1 MTPEEEGGRGPG
13 GLLPKARMTWSE
25 VLIGPS
31 VTERLG
37 GPGLKAGELLEAA
50 DTDLGKA
57 SNKEEGKKLDVE
69 GLG

>member
-1 MTPEEEGGRGPG
+1 MTQ
-13 GLLPKARMTWSE
+13 SE
-25 VLIGPS
+25 VLIGRWDGPS

-50 DTDLGKA
+50 DMNLGKA
-57 SNKEEGKKLDVE
+57 SNKEAGTKLDVE